1 MLRVTPIEP
10 GRPDTD
16 EPRPSPLRVGTANA
30 SCEVPQRMLSKPV
43 IPSQPSR
50 CRDLKRQGPPMRRG
64 SAEER
69 ARNIRGELVLRVGR
83 EQRRDVDRRRSEEHT
98 SELQSRGHL
107 VCRLL
112 LEKKKEQDTQ

>member
-69 ARNIRGELVLRVGR
+69 ARNIRGELVLRVG
-83 EQRRDVDRRRSEEHT
+83 DRKST
-98 SELQSRGHL
+98 
-107 VCRLL
+107 RLNSSHVAISYAVFCL
-112 LEKKKEQDTQ
+112 KK

>member
-50 CRDLKRQGPPMRRG
+50 CEGITG
-64 SAEER
+64 
-69 ARNIRGELVLRVGR
+69 
-83 EQRRDVDRRRSEEHT
+83 RSEEHT

-112 LEKKKEQDTQ
+112 LEKKKEKEDNKSKNSNDSNNKQQRTDLTEAV